1 MQGVKLISLL
11 PVQSLSDPCG
21 GLHHIRLKFVLGRGV
36 EKPFG
41 VAPPL
46 LCWARDERRGHV
58 RLFLHRRTNVDKP
71 KRKPKHFGNASDVV
85 PLYGYIM
92 VTDQS
97 CKGYVYP
104 GNKRKSLIVMTE
116 ADTTFFFGCSFSR
129 YHSTM
134 SVAFYSASFPHRK
147 YLHLC

>member
-1 MQGVKLISLL
+1 MQGVKLISPL

-41 VAPPL
+41 LAPSL

-58 RLFLHRRTNVDKP
+58 RLFLHRRTNVGKP
-71 KRKPKHFGNASDVV
+71 KWKPKHFGNASDVV

-92 VTDQS
+92 ATDQS
-97 CKGYVYP
+97 CKGFAIP
-104 GNKRKSLIVMTE
+104 TTKGSL
-116 ADTTFFFGCSFSR
+116 
-129 YHSTM
+129 
-134 SVAFYSASFPHRK
+134 
-147 YLHLC
+147 